1 MKPFVGGAILALS
14 LISLGSSA
22 LADQGTLTIGV
33 LTDLSGPLS
42 ETNGQGSVVA
52 SEMAVEDF
60 GGEVNGRKIRV
71 IAADHQNKAD
81 VASAIARKWFDV
93 EGVDV
98 IVDSPNS
105 AIALAVNTIANER
118 NKAFLAT
125 GPATSDL
132 TGSQCTNTTVHW
144 TYDSWMLGHA
154 TGTAMVDL
162 GFKDWYFMVAD
173 YAFGRVMEKELQE
186 VVEEKGGTV
195 VGRAHHPISNADF
208 SSFLLQ
214 AQASGA
220 KVIGLLN
227 AGTDT
232 INSIKQAHEF
242 NITDSGQSLVSLVL
256 TIVDVHALSL
266 EVAKGLI
273 YSETF
278 YWDLNEK
285 TREWSKRYAERLNG
299 KMPNM
304 LQAGAYAAVLHYLKA
319 VDAADSVDGGAVV
332 DKMKEIPTSDPLFG
346 EGSIRVDGRKLHPV
360 YILQVKGPEESA
372 GAWDYAKVVA
382 TVPAEK
388 AFRPL
393 EAGGCSLV
401 K

>member
-1 MKPFVGGAILALS
+1 MKPFVGGAALALS
-14 LISLGSSA
+14 LITLGSSA
-22 LADQGTLTIGV
+22 LANQDTLTIGV
-33 LTDLSGPLS
+33 LTDLSGSLS
-42 ETNGQGSVVA
+42 ETNGQGSVLGA
-52 SEMAVEDF
+52 ELAVEDF
-60 GGEVNGRKIRV
+60 GGEVNGMKIRV
-71 IAADHQNKAD
+71 ISADHQNKAD
-81 VASAIARKWFDV
+81 VASAIARKWLDV
-93 EGVDV
+93 DGVDV

-105 AIALAVNTIANER
+105 AIALAVNEIANER

-154 TGTAMVDL
+154 TGSAVVDL
-162 GFKDWYFMVAD
+162 GFTDWYFLVAD
-173 YAFGRVMEKELQE
+173 YAFGRVMEKELQD
-186 VVEEKGGTV
+186 VVEAKGGTV
-195 VGRAHHPISNADF
+195 VGRTHHPISNPDF

-214 AQASGA
+214 AQGSGA
-220 KVIGLLN
+220 KIIGLLN

-242 NITDSGQSLVSLVL
+242 NITDAGQSLVSLVL
-256 TIVDVHALSL
+256 TIVDVHALGL

-278 YWDLNEK
+278 YWDLNDE
-285 TREWSKRYAERLNG
+285 TRKWSKRYAERLNG

-304 LQAGAYAAVLHYLKA
+304 LQAGAYGAVLHYLKA
-319 VDAADSVDGGAVV
+319 VDAADSTDGGVVV
-332 DKMKEIPTSDPLFG
+332 DKMKELPTSDPLFG
-346 EGSIRVDGRKLHPV
+346 EGSIRKDGRKLHPV
-360 YILQVKGPEESA
+360 YILQVKTPEESA

-382 TVPAEK
+382 TVPAED

-393 EAGGCSLV
+393 DAGGCHLV
-401 K
+401 Q